1 MEAQDRPQRSGP
13 SGRGGRGYVSSVG
26 RGGRGGRS
34 GRGQGRANGRGE
46 RTPRRIVQDLVA
58 FFDGSAEPNPGNGGA
73 GWVIKDAGSG
83 VELKRGGSIVTIP
96 GTTTV
101 TSNQAEYAALIEVLR
116 ECIAFQANSV
126 KVKGDSELVIL
137 QMSGSYRVSS
147 PNLREL
153 HSTATRLARQIPQ
166 ISFESIPREEN
177 AIAYEIARTYSSRVG
192 IEVHQVRN
200 RIRNRNR
207 PQPTTENGDFSWQW
221 LDALRQNVGN
231 IEAHNAFI
239 DTLWNMGPE
248 RQKLP
253 PQTPPPPVPHSR
265 GSRSGS
271 TSGRS
276 TPGGSVITQS
286 DLTESSNSF
295 SNLEL
300 DDDDDTP
307 SGSGSGRH
315 SNPSQGQAHRM
326 GPGQHQNVQVRYLL
340 KRAQCGLAEAYRA
353 SAEGEAHHQRWITC
367 AGQWIM
373 AYDVL
378 NHALQDMDP
387 WAALL
392 LDHELNGP
400 EESFPDGHDE
410 EQLRLLLNVIRLV
423 QQDTEK
429 KRTEALE
436 VMQSRLRDI
445 LRQLRPL
452 RSDRDAV
459 KARMG
464 EDRWMNN
471 PNPKMTYAEKIIQLH
486 QEKILLESAI
496 RDVEQLQ
503 LRRLSQP
510 TPSIDNA
517 DGVAI

>member
-1 MEAQDRPQRSGP
+1 MEAQDRPQRTGP
-13 SGRGGRGYVSSVG
+13 SGRGTRGYNESNVG

-96 GTTTV
+96 GSATV
-101 TSNQAEYAALIEVLR
+101 TSNQAEYAALIEVLK

-126 KVKGDSELVIL
+126 QVKGDSELVIL

-153 HSTATRLARQIPQ
+153 HNTATRLARQIPQ
-166 ISFESIPREEN
+166 ISFESIPRDEN
-177 AIAYEIARTYSSRVG
+177 AIADEIARTYSSRVG
-192 IEVHQVRN
+192 IEVRQVRD

-207 PQPTTENGDFSWQW
+207 PQQVANYGDFSWQW
-221 LDALRQNVGN
+221 LEALRHNVGN
-231 IEAHNAFI
+231 IEAHNSFI
-239 DTLWNMGPE
+239 DTLWNMGPDS
-248 RQKLP
+248 QKLP
-253 PQTPPPPVPHSR
+253 PQTPPPSVPRSR
-265 GSRSGS
+265 DSRSGS
-271 TSGRS
+271 SSGRS

-307 SGSGSGRH
+307 SGSGRH
-315 SNPSQGQAHRM
+315 SNPSQGVAHRM
-326 GPGQHQNVQVRYLL
+326 GSGQYQNIQVRYLL

-353 SAEGEAHHQRWITC
+353 SAELEARHQRWITC
-367 AGQWIM
+367 GGQWIM

-387 WAALL
+387 WVALL

-410 EQLRLLLNVIRLV
+410 EQLRQLLNVIRLV
-423 QQDTEK
+423 QQDTEQ
-429 KRTEALE
+429 KRAEALDI
-436 VMQSRLRDI
+436 MQSRLRDI

-452 RSDRDAV
+452 RSDRDMV

-464 EDRWMNN
+464 EDRWVNN

-503 LRRLSQP
+503 LRRPSQP
-510 TPSIDNA
+510 TPSIDTA
-517 DGVAI
+517 DAIVI